1 MARKTKYGIGGTR
14 VEIEGDE
21 ELIRKLKGMSKGF
34 SSKALLHAVTQGAEI
49 VEREA
54 KARAPVRKGGKG
66 GTLRRSITTMTL
78 KETSKLA
85 KVAVGWRKGK
95 ASRTDA
101 FYGIMIEKGTKP
113 RHKKRRKSTGLDS
126 KGRRRKNLTVGRAGS
141 TGTGPARPFLIPAF
155 HSKREEVARE
165 IKEQLSRLIK
175 LEVKKGL

>member
-1 MARKTKYGIGGTR
+1 MATKNFR

-21 ELIRKLKGMSKGF
+21 ELMRKLNAMSKGF
-34 SSKALLHAVTQGAEI
+34 RSKALLHAVTQGAEI

-54 KARAPVRKGGKG
+54 KARAPVRKGGRG

-85 KVAVGWRKGK
+85 KVAVGWRKGR

-101 FYGIMIEKGTKP
+101 FYGIMIEKGTRP
-113 RHKKRRKSTGLDS
+113 
-126 KGRRRKNLTVGRAGS
+126 RRRKDGVS

-155 HSKREEVARE
+155 HSKREQVARQ
-165 IKEQLSRLIK
+165 IKIELSRLLRK
-175 LEVKKGL
+175 AAKKGL